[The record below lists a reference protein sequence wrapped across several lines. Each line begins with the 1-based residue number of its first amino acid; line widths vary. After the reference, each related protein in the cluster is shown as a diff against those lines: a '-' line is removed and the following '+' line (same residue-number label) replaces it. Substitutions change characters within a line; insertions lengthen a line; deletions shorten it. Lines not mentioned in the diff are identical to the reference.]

1 MFDWM
6 GDVYGSL
13 IGGLMML
20 IPLVLPTVLGV
31 ILLKRAQPRQQHVIS
46 RQISNSI
53 EINEIRYPVIRP
65 QSTNDDF
72 NAASVG
78 GSDECSP

>member
-1 MFDWM
+1 MD
-6 GDVYGSL
+6 
-13 IGGLMML
+13 
-20 IPLVLPTVLGV
+20 LGFV
-31 ILLKRAQPRQQHVIS
+31 
-46 RQISNSI
+46 SI

-78 GSDECSP
+78 GSDERSP